1 MSSQT
6 LPEARASDKPVEIA
20 PSPLSTNEP
29 HLARIVGLTGI
40 LLVALGLSVIFMNE
54 VMGPR
59 LLTKPWGFI
68 AIAIGMVGLLMH
80 ALRDG
85 DYQIRRAYNALGYGL
100 IILAAILPVP
110 NESNFLKYGWPCALL
125 GLCFLLAFR
134 RHETDPA
141 WRRRVLRT
149 IGAIGAA
156 TAIGGFLG
164 GIVQPG
170 FLLTYGLVLCILG
183 LAYMCAFI
191 SQCDPASD
199 AGYRAGVAL
208 GGLAVFAIVYAVLR
222 STVPSLVRTNVEPFL
237 APTGLLLIFL
247 GAIYGAVALGVISD
261 NRLVVLTR
269 RELTS
274 YFYSPMAYLVM
285 LGMALIGFL
294 AYWFFI
300 SQLQLG
306 YIRYEPIVFHYFNYF
321 PPILVVF
328 VVPAV
333 TMRLLAE
340 EKRSGT
346 YEVLMCAPVKET
358 TVVLSKFL
366 AGLAFFMIL
375 WGIWGL
381 YLIALR
387 VETGKEFDFRP
398 VISFYIALL
407 FSGAGFIGMGLFF
420 SSLTKSQIVGAMLCF
435 VGMLTLIVISMIHGS
450 PDVGPVWQA
459 VFRHLAFRELWAESL
474 QGRVHVRDMILQGS
488 FSIFWLF
495 LTVKVLEARRWS

>member
-6 LPEARASDKPVEIA
+6 LPEARASDKPVEMA
-20 PSPLSTNEP
+20 PSPLSASEP
-29 HLARIVGLTGI
+29 RLARMVGLTGI
-40 LLVALGLSVIFMNE
+40 LLVALGFSVIFMNE

-59 LLTKPWGFI
+59 LITKPLGFI

-80 ALRDG
+80 AARDG
-85 DYQIRRAYNALGYGL
+85 DHQIRRAYGALGYGL
-100 IILAAILPVP
+100 IILTAVLLLP
-110 NESNFLKYGWPCALL
+110 NYANFLKYGWPCMLL
-125 GLCFLLAFR
+125 GLCFLLTWR
-134 RHETDPA
+134 RHETDPV
-141 WRRRVLRT
+141 WRKRVFLT
-149 IGAIGAA
+149 IAFLG
-156 TAIGGFLG
+156 TALAVGGFCG

-170 FLLTYGLVLCILG
+170 FLLTYGLILTIVG
-183 LAYMCAFI
+183 LAYLCAFI
-191 SQCDPASD
+191 SQCDPATET
-199 AGYRAGVAL
+199 GYKTGIL
-208 GGLAVFAIVYAVLR
+208 LAAITILVILYAIFR
-222 STVPSLVRTNVEPFL
+222 STVPALLRTDASPFL

-247 GAIYGAVALGVISD
+247 GAIYGAVALSVVSES
-261 NRLVVLTR
+261 RLVTLTR

-285 LGMALIGFL
+285 LGMALIAFL
-294 AYWFFI
+294 AYWYFI
-300 SQLQLG
+300 SQLGLG
-306 YIRYEPIVFHYFNYF
+306 YIRYEPIVFHYFNLF
-321 PPILVVF
+321 PPILVIF
-328 VVPAV
+328 VVPAI
-333 TMRLLAE
+333 TMRLMAE

-358 TVVLSKFL
+358 TVVLSKFV
-366 AGLAFFMIL
+366 AGLTFFMIL

-387 VETGKEFDFRP
+387 VESAKEFDYRP

-407 FSGAGFIGMGLFF
+407 FSGAGFISMGLFF

-435 VGMLTLIVISMIHGS
+435 VGMLTLIVISMIYS
-450 PDVGPVWQA
+450 LPDVGPVWQA
-459 VFRHLAFRELWAESL
+459 VFRHLSFRQLWIDSL